1 MAYEE
6 NQTFKKKKKSLHM
19 FSRKESLNGG
29 NGHLSVFRYVP
40 ESFLG
45 SPDQGVKMINHQFG
59 QDHTN
64 PSVGSQ
70 LALLQKSP
78 KGNVKSIYGD
88 LLNAKRVLDSTSFS
102 QRELQFHFILDS
114 LKSKIFFAIYKKKKP
129 SCPTQQPQRI

>member
-1 MAYEE
+1 
-6 NQTFKKKKKSLHM
+6 M

-129 SCPTQQPQRI
+129 PSCPTQQPQRI